1 MLSSLKD
8 TDDDDRGYYC
18 SITNDSAVRL
28 VQTAK

>member
-8 TDDDDRGYYC
+8 TDDRGYYC

>member
-8 TDDDDRGYYC
+8 TDDDRGYYC